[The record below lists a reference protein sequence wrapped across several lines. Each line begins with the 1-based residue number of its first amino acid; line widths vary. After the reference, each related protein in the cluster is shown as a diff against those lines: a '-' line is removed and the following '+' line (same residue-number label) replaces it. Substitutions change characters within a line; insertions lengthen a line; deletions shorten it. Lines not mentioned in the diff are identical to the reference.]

1 MNHSYWTII
10 VSVIDHSEI
19 VKLSGHQLN
28 SNLTSITLVYAI
40 KMPSYPDAPWCWNIY
55 LQNWAILLGV

>member
-1 MNHSYWTII
+1 MNTIYISYYSVMNHSYWTIISII

-28 SNLTSITLVYAI
+28 SNLTSITLVYA
-40 KMPSYPDAPWCWNIY
+40 
-55 LQNWAILLGV
+55 